1 MLNKKD
7 IKIELE
13 KEWVAVKKWKE
24 DFVYM
29 TADMTK
35 MDEKIKAWYMEEGA
49 SILQRRRA
57 MAAMKES
64 SSMEE
69 PHPTPVWDEPTFI

>member
-13 KEWVAVKKWKE
+13 KEWFAVKKWKE

-29 TADMTK
+29 IADMTK
-35 MDEKIKAWYMEEGA
+35 MDEKTKA
-49 SILQRRRA
+49 
-57 MAAMKES
+57 
-64 SSMEE
+64 
-69 PHPTPVWDEPTFI
+69 

>member
-13 KEWVAVKKWKE
+13 KEWAAVKKWKE
-24 DFVYM
+24 DFDYM
-29 TADMTK
+29 TADMMK
-35 MDEKIKAWYMEEGA
+35 MDEKTKAWYTEEGA